1 MKSFNL
7 NQGEP
12 MMYKETD
19 ITAAMIQEK
28 FPTVAAEIVA
38 GASSQNNGI
47 TITADSLRES
57 HPDIVASFR
66 EEGRAEST
74 TALADAATA
83 ENARILAI
91 QSLAQVG
98 YESVITAALA
108 DTNVTPDQVKIQM
121 FDAMNTKRTTEA
133 SSHRAD
139 GESLGKDLIAL
150 GGGSADGGDTDVS
163 DDDKAA
169 AAMAEAGKKARGE
182 M

>member
-1 MKSFNL
+1 MA
-7 NQGEP
+7 
-12 MMYKETD
+12 MYKDTD

-28 FPTVAAEIVA
+28 FPAVAAEIVA
-38 GASSQNNGI
+38 NMSGSVESF

-57 HPDIVASFR
+57 HPDIVAALI
-66 EEGRAEST
+66 EEGRAESSSS
-74 TALADAATA
+74 TAEAITA
-83 ENARILAI
+83 ENTRILAI
-91 QSLAQVG
+91 QALSQPG

-108 DTNVTPDQVKIQM
+108 DINITPDQVKIQM
-121 FDAMNTKRTTEA
+121 FDAMNTNRSNISTQ
-133 SSHRAD
+133 HRAD

-150 GGGSADGGDTDVS
+150 GGGAADGGDTDVS

>member
-1 MKSFNL
+1 
-7 NQGEP
+7 
-12 MMYKETD
+12 MMYKDTD

-28 FPTVAAEIVA
+28 FPAVAAEIV
-38 GASSQNNGI
+38 SSSI
-47 TITADSLRES
+47 ATATIEPIAITADSLRES
-57 HPDIVASFR
+57 HPDIVAALV
-66 EEGRAEST
+66 EEGRAESST
-74 TALADAATA
+74 STAEAIAA

-91 QSLAQVG
+91 QSLAQPG

-108 DTNVTPDQVKIQM
+108 DTNITPDQVKIQM
-121 FDAMNTKRTTEA
+121 FDAMNGKRTSMS

-169 AAMAEAGKKARGE
+169 AEMAEAGKKARGE

>member
-1 MKSFNL
+1 MA
-7 NQGEP
+7 
-12 MMYKETD
+12 MYKETD

-28 FPTVAAEIVA
+28 FPNVAAEIVA
-38 GASSQNNGI
+38 SSISSGNINP
-47 TITADSLRES
+47 ITAESLRES
-57 HPDIVASFR
+57 HPDIVAALV
-66 EEGRAEST
+66 EEGRAESST
-74 TALADAATA
+74 NTSEAITA

-91 QSLAQVG
+91 QALSQPG
-98 YESVITAALA
+98 YESVIAAALA

-121 FDAMNTKRTTEA
+121 FDAMNTARVNMA